1 MLSQFFSPSLTYAA
15 CFSVC
20 ARAVLLEKRIDIVY
34 NFFIQQNTL
43 CRIRQAF
50 VVVCSV
56 PPISQVHGTGRFFI
70 FEITTNPFPARLAC
84 ILGALPG
91 AFIDIS
97 YVIKTDCR
105 FSDSLHRFQSRYAKF
120 LAGSAARLL
129 KSSACSQTCRRA
141 ASVYRTHSMR
151 FHRTFLFVWMQ
162 ISVPREI
169 IGIKA
174 ITRLPTCRTALLHAP
189 RITVAG
195 QYRTLTG
202 LPLVTL
208 CSCLIECKLR

>member
-1 MLSQFFSPSLTYAA
+1 MRQTLIFCFVVSILFSFLNIRRL
-15 CFSVC
+15 FSVC

-70 FEITTNPFPARLAC
+70 FEITTNPFPARLPC
-84 ILGALPG
+84 IAGALQG

-97 YVIKTDCR
+97 YRTKVRITKLEISMRTWRSPMSATSQGAFVVIPEISLCDISYIIKTDCR

-129 KSSACSQTCRRA
+129 KSSARSQTCRR
-141 ASVYRTHSMR
+141 V
-151 FHRTFLFVWMQ
+151 
-162 ISVPREI
+162 
-169 IGIKA
+169 
-174 ITRLPTCRTALLHAP
+174 
-189 RITVAG
+189 
-195 QYRTLTG
+195 G
-202 LPLVTL
+202 LSHT
-208 CSCLIECKLR
+208 